1 MKIKDVAS
9 RYGLNKDELETFLR
23 KSNYKSK
30 INDGFLGMTIDDG
43 ANVSALVK
51 DFKKYEQEKANEAAR
66 LEQEMANEAARLKKA
81 SDEKRTALASMLI
94 TSGFNFDGYTITKY
108 SGYISGDDAIS
119 VDRGMDAGIFSAGV
133 NVKDALMEA
142 LVIIRRNALAE
153 LKEAAYAL
161 GCNAVIGVDFDYLTL
176 DPQTANFSGGTTYMP
191 YIFGVTAN
199 GNAVVIEKIENSA
212 NSIIPISQTTNTIV
226 QESPVILPK
235 SEPIETIC
243 PKCHLPMIIQTVT
256 KGENQGKQFYVC
268 PNYKQCQQF
277 FPVE

>member
-1 MKIKDVAS
+1 MKTKDVAS
-9 RYGLNKDELETFLR
+9 QHGLNKDEFENFLR

-30 INDGFLGMTIDDG
+30 INDGFFGGMTIEDG
-43 ANVSALVK
+43 ANISAIIN

-66 LEQEMANEAARLKKA
+66 LKKVT
-81 SDEKRTALASMLI
+81 DDKKTALAKMLI

-108 SGYISGDDAIS
+108 SGYISGDDAVS
-119 VDRGMDAGIFSAGV
+119 VDRGMVIFGSGTDI
-133 NVKDALMEA
+133 KDKLMES

-176 DPQTANFSGGTTYMP
+176 DPQTANFNGGTTYQP

-199 GNAVVIEKIENSA
+199 GNAVIIEKTGNLTNS
-212 NSIIPISQTTNTIV
+212 NTSV
-226 QESPVILPK
+226 PQVAQESPVILPK
-235 SEPIETIC
+235 SESTETMC
-243 PKCHLPMIIQTVT
+243 PKCHLPMVIR
-256 KGENQGKQFYVC
+256 ENQGKKFYVC

-277 FPVE
+277 IPIE